1 MERFYPKHVSPIGR
15 AFVAVAWIEALT
27 WLGLLIGMI
36 LKYGTDTSER
46 GVEIMGPIHGVAF
59 IAYAVVTIAAAVTL
73 KWKPHVAIIALLAA
87 VPPLATIAAEYWIS
101 GRGDLGEAPSPS
113 PAQA

>member
-59 IAYAVVTIAAAVTL
+59 IAYSVVTIAAAVTL
-73 KWKPHVAIIALLAA
+73 KWRLHVAIIALLAA

-101 GRGDLGEAPSPS
+101 GRGDLGEATSAR